1 MSEIV
6 VTRGI
11 REELDLRNLVVIA
24 ETIRTYEEEE
34 DFDEFQVFD
43 IKDNY
48 IINKQ
53 EIPEREKKISAFGSS
68 TSQSRYCTGW
78 PCSASKAAR
87 CTATV
92 VFPVPPFPLAMASEQ
107 RFIPTS
113 LPGRPPARRLE
124 RPFAGRP
131 AGI

>member
-53 EIPEREKKISAFGSS
+53 EIPEREKMNISKL
-68 TSQSRYCTGW
+68 Y
-78 PCSASKAAR
+78 
-87 CTATV
+87 
-92 VFPVPPFPLAMASEQ
+92 
-107 RFIPTS
+107 
-113 LPGRPPARRLE
+113 
-124 RPFAGRP
+124 
-131 AGI
+131 

>member
-1 MSEIV
+1 MSEILV
-6 VTRGI
+6 SKGI

-53 EIPEREKKISAFGSS
+53 EIPEREKRISLSYTNKKS
-68 TSQSRYCTGW
+68 E
-78 PCSASKAAR
+78 
-87 CTATV
+87 TV
-92 VFPVPPFPLAMASEQ
+92 WAIKGFDPMVGEHWTILYPSEY
-107 RFIPTS
+107 
-113 LPGRPPARRLE
+113 
-124 RPFAGRP
+124 
-131 AGI
+131 

>member
-53 EIPEREKKISAFGSS
+53 EIPEREKKISLSYTNKKSETVWAIKGFDPMVGEH
-68 TSQSRYCTGW
+68 CTILY
-78 PCSASKAAR
+78 P
-87 CTATV
+87 
-92 VFPVPPFPLAMASEQ
+92 SEY
-107 RFIPTS
+107 
-113 LPGRPPARRLE
+113 
-124 RPFAGRP
+124 
-131 AGI
+131 

>member
-24 ETIRTYEEEE
+24 ETIRNYEEEE

-48 IINKQ
+48 IINNQ
-53 EIPEREKKISAFGSS
+53 E
-68 TSQSRYCTGW
+68 
-78 PCSASKAAR
+78 
-87 CTATV
+87 
-92 VFPVPPFPLAMASEQ
+92 
-107 RFIPTS
+107 RFLFTQNLLHYQKS
-113 LPGRPPARRLE
+113 
-124 RPFAGRP
+124 
-131 AGI
+131 

>member
-53 EIPEREKKISAFGSS
+53 EIPEREKKISLSYTNKKS
-68 TSQSRYCTGW
+68 E
-78 PCSASKAAR
+78 
-87 CTATV
+87 TV
-92 VFPVPPFPLAMASEQ
+92 WAIKGFDPMVGEHWTILYL
-107 RFIPTS
+107 S
-113 LPGRPPARRLE
+113 L
-124 RPFAGRP
+124 
-131 AGI
+131 IHI

>member
-48 IINKQ
+48 IINK
-53 EIPEREKKISAFGSS
+53 
-68 TSQSRYCTGW
+68 
-78 PCSASKAAR
+78 
-87 CTATV
+87 
-92 VFPVPPFPLAMASEQ
+92 
-107 RFIPTS
+107 
-113 LPGRPPARRLE
+113 
-124 RPFAGRP
+124 
-131 AGI
+131 

>member
-24 ETIRTYEEEE
+24 ETIRNYEEKE

-53 EIPEREKKISAFGSS
+53 EIPEREKKISLSYTNKKS
-68 TSQSRYCTGW
+68 E
-78 PCSASKAAR
+78 
-87 CTATV
+87 TV
-92 VFPVPPFPLAMASEQ
+92 WALKDLTQ
-107 RFIPTS
+107 W
-113 LPGRPPARRLE
+113 LE
-124 RPFAGRP
+124 NIGLSY
-131 AGI
+131 ILVNIKEEV

>member
-53 EIPEREKKISAFGSS
+53 EIPEREKRISLSYTNKKSETVWAIKGFDPMVGEHWTILYSS
-68 TSQSRYCTGW
+68 EY
-78 PCSASKAAR
+78 
-87 CTATV
+87 
-92 VFPVPPFPLAMASEQ
+92 
-107 RFIPTS
+107 
-113 LPGRPPARRLE
+113 
-124 RPFAGRP
+124 
-131 AGI
+131 

>member
-53 EIPEREKKISAFGSS
+53 EIPEREKMISLSYTRKVKLYGLLKDL
-68 TSQSRYCTGW
+68 TQW
-78 PCSASKAAR
+78 
-87 CTATV
+87 
-92 VFPVPPFPLAMASEQ
+92 
-107 RFIPTS
+107 
-113 LPGRPPARRLE
+113 LE
-124 RPFAGRP
+124 NIGLSY
-131 AGI
+131 ILVNIKEEV

>member
-53 EIPEREKKISAFGSS
+53 EIPEREKMISLSYTNKKS
-68 TSQSRYCTGW
+68 E
-78 PCSASKAAR
+78 
-87 CTATV
+87 TV
-92 VFPVPPFPLAMASEQ
+92 WAIKGFDSMVGEHWTILYPSEY
-107 RFIPTS
+107 
-113 LPGRPPARRLE
+113 
-124 RPFAGRP
+124 
-131 AGI
+131 

>member
-53 EIPEREKKISAFGSS
+53 EIPEREKRISLSYTNKKS
-68 TSQSRYCTGW
+68 E
-78 PCSASKAAR
+78 
-87 CTATV
+87 TV
-92 VFPVPPFPLAMASEQ
+92 WAIKRFDPMVGEHWTILYPSEY
-107 RFIPTS
+107 
-113 LPGRPPARRLE
+113 
-124 RPFAGRP
+124 
-131 AGI
+131 

>member
-53 EIPEREKKISAFGSS
+53 EIPEREKKISLSY
-68 TSQSRYCTGW
+68 TN
-78 PCSASKAAR
+78 KK
-87 CTATV
+87 
-92 VFPVPPFPLAMASEQ
+92 SEIVWAIKE
-107 RFIPTS
+107 FDPMVGEHWTILYPS
-113 LPGRPPARRLE
+113 E
-124 RPFAGRP
+124 Y
-131 AGI
+131 

>member
-24 ETIRTYEEEE
+24 ETIRTYEEED

-53 EIPEREKKISAFGSS
+53 EIPEREKMISLSYTRKVKLYGLLKDL
-68 TSQSRYCTGW
+68 TQW
-78 PCSASKAAR
+78 
-87 CTATV
+87 
-92 VFPVPPFPLAMASEQ
+92 
-107 RFIPTS
+107 
-113 LPGRPPARRLE
+113 LE
-124 RPFAGRP
+124 NIGLSYILVNIKEEVWRWV
-131 AGI
+131 IY